1 MEMDDWQLL
10 NDYAERNSEEAF
22 RALVDRYA
30 GLAYHAALNRCGNPS
45 LSEEIAQAV
54 FIALARKAK
63 TISRDAT
70 LSGWI
75 FEATRFAAMNLAR
88 AEARRKFYEQEAAVS
103 ESLRPDQGD
112 SLWELIAPHLYEALD
127 KLSQPDRDAL
137 LIRFFQNKSHREIA
151 GLLGISEDAAKARV
165 SRAVERLRAIFARQG
180 LATPSAALTAALSSN
195 MAQAA
200 PAGLS
205 AAIAT
210 AAIAKAASG
219 HGFAGASAKGAFKW
233 LGWSNSKAVAVI
245 GAGFFLAAGGL
256 IAIKAENNS
265 VGGIVGQLE
274 KQSGAVIVFDK
285 RLALPSAIYLK
296 NYTLPQALDRICFRA
311 SGYWTVDY
319 AIYDSKSALEKLK
332 SGLADGLS
340 LSDAGWTNL
349 SRAPHEAQC
358 IFVPHGPMAHGSAFM
373 VMRPD
378 PTIVTV
384 MVELGPDA
392 TGKWLDE
399 RNSGVEDD
407 DLAEKKT
414 VANAMAAGEADGALV
429 PECLLAETDL
439 VAKIHPKSPEEATP
453 ENAARIAKEI
463 GASWVKIY
471 SLRKSPVEGSSL
483 GLTHHEQ
490 EDQVTMAPQRP
501 GVFEMNADERDA
513 HAAAVEAYK
522 RKQAGN

>member
-22 RALVDRYA
+22 RALVDRYT

-45 LSEEIAQAV
+45 LAEEIAQAV

-63 TISRDAT
+63 TISRHAT

-75 FEATRFAAMNLAR
+75 FEATRFAALNLAR

-103 ESLRPDQGD
+103 ESLRPDEGD

-127 KLSQPDRDAL
+127 KLSQPDRDVL

-180 LATPSAALTAALSSN
+180 LATPSAALAVALSSS

-205 AAIAT
+205 ATIAT
-210 AAIAKAASG
+210 AAIAKAAAG
-219 HGFAGASAKGAFKW
+219 HGFAGVSAKGAFKW
-233 LGWSNSKAVAVI
+233 LGLSHSKAVAVI

-256 IAIKAENNS
+256 IVIKAENNS
-265 VGGIVGQLE
+265 VSGLVGQLE

-285 RLALPSAIYLK
+285 RLEVPSALYMK
-296 NYTLPQALDRICFRA
+296 NFTLPQALDRICFRA
-311 SGYWTVDY
+311 GGYWTVDY
-319 AIYDSKSALEKLK
+319 AIYDSSSALEKLK
-332 SGLADGLS
+332 RGIIDANPLAEV
-340 LSDAGWTNL
+340 GWTNL
-349 SRAPHEAQC
+349 SRASHAAQPVF
-358 IFVPHGPMAHGSAFM
+358 IPHGPMARGSAFM
-373 VMRPD
+373 MGGPD
-378 PTIVTV
+378 PSVIAV
-384 MVELGPDA
+384 MVDLGPDA
-392 TGKWLDE
+392 TGKWMDE
-399 RNSGVEDD
+399 RNAGVEDD
-407 DLAEKKT
+407 DLAETKVIDK
-414 VANAMAAGEADGALV
+414 AMADGEAEGALI
-429 PECLLAETDL
+429 PERLLAESDL

-463 GASWVKIY
+463 GAHWSKIY
-471 SLRKSPVEGSSL
+471 ALRQSPLEGAGMRL
-483 GLTHHEQ
+483 NHREK
-490 EDQVTMAPQRP
+490 EDQVAMPPRRP
-501 GVFEMNADERDA
+501 GMFEMNPDERDA
-513 HAAAVEAYK
+513 HEQAVEAYK
-522 RKQAGN
+522 RQRAGN